1 VIKAFGMSPVWFC
14 VLLVLNIQIGIISPP
29 FGSVLFVMQG
39 VAAPG
44 TTTRDIYRAIWP
56 FFFLDLVV
64 MGVIVAFPTVVLWL
78 PGLMR

>member
-1 VIKAFGMSPVWFC
+1 
-14 VLLVLNIQIGIISPP
+14 
-29 FGSVLFVMQG
+29 MQG

-64 MGVIVAFPTVVLWL
+64 MALLVAFPATVLWL
-78 PGLMR
+78 PGLIR